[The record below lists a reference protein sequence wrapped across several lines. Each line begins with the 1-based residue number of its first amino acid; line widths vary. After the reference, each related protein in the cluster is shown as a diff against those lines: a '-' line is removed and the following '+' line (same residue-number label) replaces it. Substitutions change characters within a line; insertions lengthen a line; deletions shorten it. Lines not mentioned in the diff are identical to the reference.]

1 MIHQLSLLE
10 QQRLELGVTAALRVP
25 FIAGVEGYAFESLF
39 HFVKNLPLP
48 NPHAV
53 RRSKTLFDCVD
64 ASNRIGWSLK
74 SVQKNPSTKG
84 FELVVQRAD
93 IFKKRIALGFPDI
106 RVDSAPTQL
115 GAAVLH
121 HWNTKIEQDM
131 QRQGVREGRI
141 AVLLKSTNHQ
151 QYAYLEQSLVQYQT
165 ADLLWT
171 WTDQT
176 QTGLQARRVLDDTVV
191 FRWYPNQKQLFE
203 SFTLPPE
210 AFRFLVSPS
219 RLVVDDFLIR
229 MKL

>member
-1 MIHQLSLLE
+1 MIQQLSLLE
-10 QQRLELGVTAALRVP
+10 QQRLELGVAAALRVP
-25 FIAGVEGYAFESLF
+25 FIAGVEGYVFESLF
-39 HFVKNLPLP
+39 HFIKSLPLP

-74 SVQKNPSTKG
+74 SIQKNPNTKG

-93 IFKKRIALGFPDI
+93 VLKKRVALGFPDL
-106 RVDSAPTQL
+106 RVDSAPMQL
-115 GAAVLH
+115 GEAVLR
-121 HWNTKIEQDM
+121 HWNAKIEEDM
-131 QRQGVREGRI
+131 ERQGVREGRI

-151 QYAYLEQSLVQYQT
+151 QYAYLEQSLVQYQI

-171 WTDQT
+171 WTDET

-203 SFTLPPE
+203 SFTLPSE
-210 AFRFLVSPS
+210 TFRFLVNPS
-219 RLVVDDFLIR
+219 RLVVEDFLIR
-229 MKL
+229 MTP